1 MSLMKSVMMNSS
13 KIIQL
18 GQKITSSASLA
29 AESLSA
35 GIEEIFEKNIDNDND
50 IIAGNV
56 IAVPTDTIYGITCL
70 VQHSQAVNRLYSIK
84 GRSASKPIAICVAE
98 VDEIYRWANVT
109 VSKDLIED
117 LLPGQVRYH
126 QDVKTKLD
134 LNSIMSQFKTL
145 GLKF

>member
-1 MSLMKSVMMNSS
+1 MKSVMMNSS

-18 GQKITSSASLA
+18 GQKITSSAALA

-35 GIEEIFEKNIDNDND
+35 GIERDLWEEYWYDNDND
-50 IIAGNV
+50 IITGNV

-98 VDEIYRWANVT
+98 IDEIYRWANVT
-109 VSKDLIED
+109 VPRDLIED

-126 QDVKTKLD
+126 DLELD
-134 LNSIMSQFKTL
+134 SIMSQSKADL
-145 GLKF
+145 GL